1 MRLPSFLC
9 CLPVTCSL
17 SSLCLLSMMSPPLCL
32 AEPTSQ
38 AQPVTQPV
46 TQPPPKAQSRSEGV
60 VEQGVLSREELSRH
74 LARGPQPLV
83 ASVRVAPARSKGQFV
98 GFRLVMIAPGSPAE
112 RAGLREGDVLTHIND
127 LPIGRPEQVMKV
139 WGALEGAQ
147 ELKVSF
153 KRGSK
158 ALVYRWVV
166 R

>member
-1 MRLPSFLC
+1 MRLPLFPSFL
-9 CLPVTCSL
+9 T
-17 SSLCLLSMMSPPLCL
+17 PLCL
-32 AEPTSQ
+32 SLIYTPLYALTCSVCL
-38 AQPVTQPV
+38 AQPTAHSKAQPAP
-46 TQPPPKAQSRSEGV
+46 QPPPKAQSRSEGV
-60 VEQGVLSREELSRH
+60 VEQGALSREELSRH

-83 ASVRVAPARSKGQFV
+83 ASVRVAPARSKGRFV